1 MASPSIFYIHPI
13 KNYAVMNLE
22 FEVPLHQEGLNPNDL
37 HSSRKYWITNLG
49 DILPDNPVTVS
60 EKSSGEVDDDIVP
73 VTHGIMSPTD
83 DITFPPFTREKAGIS
98 KNARKSAFLHPPPSL
113 ASRLAAIGLGLRTAD
128 DQFSL
133 QLCMFSIFGAFV
145 YFDERMEIV
154 GMNVLTSIETDY
166 TLTLAGPYEASKNA
180 VKELQDLKR
189 CGMIPLESYQESG
202 FCKMVSKS
210 YASPILMIRR
220 IMLL

>member
-1 MASPSIFYIHPI
+1 MASPLIFYIHPI

-37 HSSRKYWITNLG
+37 HSSRKYWITNLD

-60 EKSSGEVDDDIVP
+60 KKSSGEVDDDIVP

-113 ASRLAAIGLGLRTAD
+113 ASRLAAIGVGLRTAD

-154 GMNVLTSIETDY
+154 GVSVLTTTATDY
-166 TLTLAGPYEASKNA
+166 ALKLVGPYETSRKV
-180 VKELQDLKR
+180 VKEVQNLGRFSAMPLDL
-189 CGMIPLESYQESG
+189 YQEQG
-202 FCKMVSKS
+202 FCEMVRS
-210 YASPILMIRR
+210 L
-220 IMLL
+220 

>member
-1 MASPSIFYIHPI
+1 MASPITYYVKRIEKYEEI
-13 KNYAVMNLE
+13 NIE
-22 FEVPLHQEGLNPNDL
+22 FEVPLFIKGLNPNDL
-37 HSSRKYWITNLG
+37 HSSRKYWIRNLSG
-49 DILPDNPVTVS
+49 IIPDNLVTVS
-60 EKSSGEVDDDIVP
+60 EENIGEEDDGII
-73 VTHGIMSPTD
+73 HGIMSPTD
-83 DITFPPFTREKAGIS
+83 DVTLPPFSRETAGIS
-98 KNARKSAFLHPPPSL
+98 KQATKFAFLHPPPSL
-113 ASRLAAIGLGLRTAD
+113 ASHLAEIGLGRCTTN
-128 DQFSL
+128 DQEDFRL
-133 QLCMFSIFGAFV
+133 QLCMFSVFGAFV

-154 GMNVLTSIETDY
+154 GMNALTSIETDY